1 MAAREEMSGEFG
13 SVRRRMD
20 TPPYRIFA
28 ILGVLILGLAGCS
41 EKTDE
46 KPTAPVA
53 PAKVPAE
60 RSAPA
65 TNKVSLAEVFPG
77 ATTNELAHIQACQ
90 DAIDDGRDAI
100 AMRHAR
106 ELMDSTNAEVRL
118 QAVEAFGWIGKY
130 AVKELAEL
138 MVDADEHVRSEALR
152 HWEMAFDEISSEALK
167 VQEIERAADLL
178 KDQSS
183 LEAVMMKLAGLEDY
197 NAVKTLCG
205 IITST
210 NAAPVA
216 TEVAREEY
224 ASLTGEPFLDAKRAE
239 QVAAILK
246 NQSEGIS
253 PEPPKEQ
260 ISTKNQVGP
269 RDTRDQGK
277 EQK

>member
-1 MAAREEMSGEFG
+1 MAAREKTSGGFG
-13 SVRRRMD
+13 RVRRRVD
-20 TPPYRIFA
+20 TPPCRVFA
-28 ILGVLILGLAGCS
+28 ILGALILGLAGCS

-90 DAIDDGRDAI
+90 DAIDDGRDAL

-106 ELMDSTNAEVRL
+106 ELMDSANAEVRL

-138 MVDADEHVRSEALR
+138 MADGDEHVRLEALR

-167 VQEIERAADLL
+167 VQEIERAANLL

-183 LEAVMMKLAGLEDY
+183 LEAVMMKLASLEDY
-197 NAVKTLCG
+197 NAAKVLAD
-205 IITST
+205 IIAST
-210 NAAPVA
+210 NSTAIAA
-216 TEVAREEY
+216 EVAREEY
-224 ASLTGEPFLDAKRAE
+224 ASLTGEPFLDARRAE
-239 QVAAILK
+239 QVVTILK
-246 NQSEGIS
+246 KQAEGIS
-253 PEPPKEQ
+253 PEPPKEH

-269 RDTRDQGK
+269 RVPRDKGK